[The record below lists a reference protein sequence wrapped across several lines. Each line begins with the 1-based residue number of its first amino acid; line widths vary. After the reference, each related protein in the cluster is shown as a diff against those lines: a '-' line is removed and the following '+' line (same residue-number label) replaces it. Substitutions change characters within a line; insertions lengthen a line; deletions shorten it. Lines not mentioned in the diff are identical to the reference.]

1 MNEAMK
7 ITTYTPDY
15 NGSIAIVYTDSKEL
29 SQHLNEAQLD
39 RVHAL
44 GEKFE
49 EKWLEVQAGTD
60 TAWVYK
66 LGKATDADA
75 RAEKMRQAGNKL
87 VLRQMPHTWTALPY
101 WVHTCRM

>member
-1 MNEAMK
+1 MNDAMK

-15 NGSIAIVYTDSKEL
+15 NGSIALVYTETKEL
-29 SQHLNEAQLD
+29 SQHLNPAQLD
-39 RVHAL
+39 RVRAL

-66 LGKATDADA
+66 IGNAIDADA
-75 RAEKMRQAGNKL
+75 RAEKMR
-87 VLRQMPHTWTALPY
+87 
-101 WVHTCRM
+101 

>member
-1 MNEAMK
+1 MK

-49 EKWLEVQAGTD
+49 EKWLEVQA
-60 TAWVYK
+60 
-66 LGKATDADA
+66 LG
-75 RAEKMRQAGNKL
+75 RGES
-87 VLRQMPHTWTALPY
+87 V
-101 WVHTCRM
+101 